1 MNKCYLGP
9 IREYCTRYNSVFL
22 TVRESILEI
31 SRESIQ
37 PHNIAAMDRPWL
49 VKLSDSTYRIE
60 DLS

>member
-9 IREYCTRYNSVFL
+9 IKDYCTKYKSIFL

-31 SRESIQ
+31 NSESVQ
-37 PHNIAAMDRPWL
+37 PHNIVAMNKPWL
-49 VKLSDSTYRIE
+49 VKLSDNTYMIE